1 MLAGIDEETD
11 AGPRDKGGPER
22 TCIVTRTAQPT
33 DAMIRFV
40 VGPDG
45 AVVPDIKRRLPGRG
59 AWVTAR
65 RGILAQAVARNAFA
79 RAFKRP
85 VVAGPA
91 LVDETE
97 RLLERGVLDALAMT
111 YKAGLAVTGF
121 AKVEAALER
130 EPVAALL
137 RASGASADGARKLD
151 GVVRRRFGAERA
163 APPTI
168 ILPGDGLDLAFGRP
182 NVVHA
187 ALLAG
192 PASTT
197 FLARH
202 RALEAFRERAPT

>member
-1 MLAGIDEETD
+1 MLAGIDDETD
-11 AGPRDKGGPER
+11 AGPRDRAGPER
-22 TCIVTRTAQPT
+22 TCIVSRTVRPAEEL
-33 DAMIRFV
+33 IRFV
-40 VGPDG
+40 VDPAGR
-45 AVVPDIKRRLPGRG
+45 VVPDLKRRLPGRG

-65 RGILAQAVARNAFA
+65 RSVLEQAVARNAFA

-85 VVAGPA
+85 VAAPA
-91 LVDETE
+91 DLAEETE
-97 RLLERGVLDALAMT
+97 RMLLRGVLDALGMA
-111 YKAGLAVTGF
+111 YKAGLVVAGF

-137 RASGASADGARKLD
+137 RAADASADSARK
-151 GVVRRRFGAERA
+151 VVAAAKRRFGGDL
-163 APPTI
+163 PLPTVN
-168 ILPGDGLDLAFGRP
+168 LPNEQLDLALGRP

-202 RALEAFRERAPT
+202 RAL